1 MGQIADQAAK
11 EMEALNYGCDPEVIF
26 LAWQLNREVVKVEFR
41 MDGDGSFFV
50 FHDTICNLRWST
62 GSIID
67 FDLVLSDLSDIR
79 QVQK

>member
-11 EMEALNYGCDPEVIF
+11 EMEALNYWCDAEVII
-26 LAWQLNREVVKVEFR
+26 LACDHLEVMNVEFR

-50 FHDTICNLRWST
+50 FHDTICNLRWFI
-62 GSIID
+62 GNIID